1 MNVRPATEADV
12 PLLLQMIEDFFAIEG
27 IPFDATTVSPAL
39 RALLQNA
46 SLGTVL
52 IFEEKDTVAG
62 YATLTYGFDLE
73 FNGRDAFLTDLYLV
87 PARRGQGIGR
97 IAISLLEGEARKA
110 GVHALHLLVDP
121 ANERAVRLYRRAR
134 FEASHRTLMTRRLDG

>member
-27 IPFDATTVSPAL
+27 IPFDRTQLSPAL
-39 RALLQNA
+39 RALLGNA
-46 SLGTVL
+46 SLGTVW
-52 IFEEKDTVAG
+52 IFEQKDSVAG

-87 PARRGQGIGR
+87 PAFCSPSVSTSHNSSCSQC
-97 IAISLLEGEARKA
+97 ARSK
-110 GVHALHLLVDP
+110 ALH
-121 ANERAVRLYRRAR
+121 R
-134 FEASHRTLMTRRLDG
+134 